1 MVFSHRL
8 AALAAVVVIPLGI
21 AATSFVLTDRPESP
35 EVPAKVE
42 LDSGS
47 PTASPDRP
55 GPTPSDEVVS
65 PPPATDA
72 PGAPIDP
79 ADPTSTPTD
88 PPPAPPGGTG
98 QTSGSNDDDG
108 SEPAGPGAGDD
119 DGADDD
125 GPGGD
130 DG

>member
-47 PTASPDRP
+47 PTTSPDRP
-55 GPTPSDEVVS
+55 APTPSDEVVS

-72 PGAPIDP
+72 PGAPTGP
-79 ADPTSTPTD
+79 AATPTD
-88 PPPAPPGGTG
+88 PPPTPPGGTG
-98 QTSGSNDDDG
+98 QSSGNHDDDG